1 MTNIASSAHFK
12 EELYSFLSANTS
24 NEALFLTFT
33 AVFYTLTVDKQ
44 TTYGNKFDYQSVP
57 YGFAHCFNSQCV
69 HKEECLHH
77 LAATNC
83 TSQCPTLSIINPNCI
98 PADTTNCPHS
108 GSPEVPGCMG
118 HPAPAGQRTPQ
129 MCSPDEEPAC
139 RTLWQDHLL
148 SLLPPGTRLVSK
160 GTSIYPSGFKQYG
173 IAEEPKFERY
183 SEEYSYNDWSIR
195 TAQLLQSLFWKHLS
209 CYHAEGDILLIINRL
224 KRERYPW

>member
-1 MTNIASSAHFK
+1 M
-12 EELYSFLSANTS
+12 E
-24 NEALFLTFT
+24 
-33 AVFYTLTVDKQ
+33 
-44 TTYGNKFDYQSVP
+44 NKFDYQSVP

-98 PADTTNCPHS
+98 PADTTQLPS
-108 GSPEVPGCMG
+108 FPESPEVPGCMG
-118 HPAPAGQRTPQ
+118 HPAPAGQCTPQ

-160 GTSIYPSGFKQYG
+160 GTSIYPSGFQTIRNCRRTEIREIQRRIQLQRLKHPDSS
-173 IAEEPKFERY
+173 ALTKFIFE
-183 SEEYSYNDWSIR
+183 
-195 TAQLLQSLFWKHLS
+195 KHLS

-224 KRERYPW
+224 KRERYP

>member
-1 MTNIASSAHFK
+1 M
-12 EELYSFLSANTS
+12 E
-24 NEALFLTFT
+24 
-33 AVFYTLTVDKQ
+33 
-44 TTYGNKFDYQSVP
+44 NKFDYQSVP

-98 PADTTNCPHS
+98 PADTTNCPHFRKALKCR
-108 GSPEVPGCMG
+108 VAW

-160 GTSIYPSGFKQYG
+160 GTSIYPSGFQTIRNCRRTEIREIQRRIQLQRLKHPDSS
-173 IAEEPKFERY
+173 ASTKFIFE
-183 SEEYSYNDWSIR
+183 
-195 TAQLLQSLFWKHLS
+195 KHLS

-224 KRERYPW
+224 KRERYP

>member
-1 MTNIASSAHFK
+1 M
-12 EELYSFLSANTS
+12 E
-24 NEALFLTFT
+24 
-33 AVFYTLTVDKQ
+33 
-44 TTYGNKFDYQSVP
+44 NKFDYQSVP

-98 PADTTNCPHS
+98 PADTTNCPHFLQAGSSS
-108 GSPEVPGCMG
+108 GLHICGVRC
-118 HPAPAGQRTPQ
+118 PAGAG
-129 MCSPDEEPAC
+129 CPDEEPAC

-160 GTSIYPSGFKQYG
+160 GTSIYPSGFQTIRNCRRTEIREIQRRIQLQRLKHPDSS
-173 IAEEPKFERY
+173 ASTKFIFE
-183 SEEYSYNDWSIR
+183 
-195 TAQLLQSLFWKHLS
+195 KHLS

-224 KRERYPW
+224 KRERYP